1 MGLFGWPTSTRGP
14 VSGVLRCAGAV
25 KSQSQL
31 PFSVTVTTRSNGHQ
45 SRPGREGSAHA
56 SSGAHPVEANIA
68 RRRRLARSFE
78 GTVACRPP
86 FLPSGGLK
94 GGTDG
99 HRWLMG
105 GNKGRVGARREGGEN
120 CKGDHAQ
127 IQMGGRG
134 ARRVG
139 RFRGTNAQ
147 TSPTRW
153 CLLSSTTGCNQE
165 PGPACPAGKGQ
176 SLSAGAGEP
185 GTRTARAC
193 WGRPHS

>member
-1 MGLFGWPTSTRGP
+1 MGIRAGRGGKALRTRRVEHTLLKQTSRGGAVSLDPSGYRCVPPP
-14 VSGVLRCAGAV
+14 VSALRRVEG
-25 KSQSQL
+25 
-31 PFSVTVTTRSNGHQ
+31 GHGQ
-45 SRPGREGSAHA
+45 RW
-56 SSGAHPVEANIA
+56 
-68 RRRRLARSFE
+68 
-78 GTVACRPP
+78 
-86 FLPSGGLK
+86 LK
-94 GGTDG
+94 GGS
-99 HRWLMG
+99 
-105 GNKGRVGARREGGEN
+105 KGRVGARREGGEN